1 MPKMWALC
9 HSVWLLAYFSK
20 LYTTVLCL
28 FPVNRLLL
36 YSISMQFASGGGG
49 AVAQERKREGWE
61 NKASMVLS
69 PAGPCR
75 AAVAGA
81 SYVMWLA
88 GPTSLF
94 RAAAHTNPHWGTSPA
109 LEKEEE
115 IEGEFVREPVEEVWL
130 QEFFPFICTKSNTQT
145 SPLSA
150 PLLKDKRIISALLT
164 AGYSIDWDRSHA
176 VKTRSHHLGIFLMTN
191 LSVV

>member
-115 IEGEFVREPVEEVWL
+115 IEGELWGSQWRRCDYKNFSL
-130 QEFFPFICTKSNTQT
+130 S
-145 SPLSA
+145 SA
-150 PLLKDKRIISALLT
+150 PNRTPRHLLSQLLFWKIKELYQHCWWLAT
-164 AGYSIDWDRSHA
+164 A
-176 VKTRSHHLGIFLMTN
+176 
-191 LSVV
+191 